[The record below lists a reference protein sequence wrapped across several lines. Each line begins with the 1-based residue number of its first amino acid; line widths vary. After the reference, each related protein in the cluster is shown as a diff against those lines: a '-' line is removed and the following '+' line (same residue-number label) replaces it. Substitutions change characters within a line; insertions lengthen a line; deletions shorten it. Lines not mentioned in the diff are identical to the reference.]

1 MTREEIL
8 RKSIWTM
15 GKLTVYSDFFQ
26 QEVRLD
32 LFASDYNLENTNE
45 IISSSF
51 TQAVNDF
58 LHLSTQYKPLMQNLL
73 YQHCLDCCASTSYGF
88 KPRKGE
94 TEEAANLRK
103 FGVKD
108 EASALEKANLDHVE
122 ITETELASNRITE
135 SEFTGNRYVKLI
147 FYPEWE
153 SEHGCELILKNGE
166 LLDYAGES
174 GGYYPED

>member
-32 LFASDYNLENTNE
+32 LFTSDYNLENTNE

-58 LHLSTQYKPLMQNLL
+58 LHLSTQYKPLLQKLL

-122 ITETELASNRITE
+122 ITEN
-135 SEFTGNRYVKLI
+135 EFTSNRYVKLI

>member
-8 RKSIWTM
+8 LQSIWTM
-15 GKLTVYSDFFQ
+15 GKLTVHSDFFQ

-32 LFASDYNLENTNE
+32 LFASHYNLENTAA
-45 IISSSF
+45 IISSTF

-58 LHLSTQYKPLMQNLL
+58 LRLPEQYKPLMQKLL

-94 TEEAANLRK
+94 TEEDANLRK

-108 EASALEKANLDHVE
+108 EASAFEKANLDHVE
-122 ITETELASNRITE
+122 ITEDEFAS
-135 SEFTGNRYVKLI
+135 NRYVKLI
-147 FYPEWE
+147 FFPEWE

>member
-32 LFASDYNLENTNE
+32 LFTSDYNLENTNE

-58 LHLSTQYKPLMQNLL
+58 LHLPMQCKPLMQKLL
-73 YQHCLDCCASTSYGF
+73 YQHCLECCASTSYGF

-94 TEEAANLRK
+94 TEEDANLRK

-122 ITETELASNRITE
+122 ITEN
-135 SEFTGNRYVKLI
+135 EFTSNRYVKLI

>member
-8 RKSIWTM
+8 LHSVWTM
-15 GKLTVYSDFFQ
+15 GKLTVHSDFFQ
-26 QEVRLD
+26 QAVRLD
-32 LFASDYNLENTNE
+32 LFTSDYNLENTAA
-45 IISSSF
+45 IVSSNF
-51 TQAVNDF
+51 TEAVNDF
-58 LHLSTQYKPLMQNLL
+58 LRLSERYKPLMQQLL

-103 FGVKD
+103 FGVQD
-108 EASALEKANLDHVE
+108 EASALAKANLDHVDIAE
-122 ITETELASNRITE
+122 NAFGS
-135 SEFTGNRYVKLI
+135 NRYVKLI
-147 FYPEWE
+147 FFPEWE

-174 GGYYPED
+174 GGYYLED

>member
-32 LFASDYNLENTNE
+32 LFTSDYNLENTNE

-58 LHLSTQYKPLMQNLL
+58 LHLSTQYKPLMQKLL

-122 ITETELASNRITE
+122 ITENEFAS
-135 SEFTGNRYVKLI
+135 NRYVKLI